1 MTAPPRIAVMLH
13 PPDPICRTGVVS
25 RLRRRPE
32 ATLVDAAGRAFA
44 YQHGYL

>member
-1 MTAPPRIAVMLH
+1 MLH
-13 PPDPICRTGVVS
+13 PPDPIYRAGAIS
-25 RLRRRPE
+25 RLRPRPE